1 MSEKTH
7 TPQEVR
13 AELAKVIKSKV
24 EAFADHVKT
33 LRAKELSK
41 SEAKGGKLSK
51 AELCP
56 LCGNP
61 DRPGTCICLRK
72 NAVAGYGPNG
82 EDLSKKTPPGISEE
96 TMHKLKREYKG
107 DKSKAYATA
116 WAIENKTVKKAMP
129 SSSAAALAP
138 KPPKVATPI
147 AQVNQELGGFKSVVK
162 KGEGSPASPSY
173 GANVDPADKAGMPK
187 AGKDIPEEG
196 SGGKVTKGKNL
207 AKAAVP
213 AKAAAPAGAVPQK
226 PKAVVGV
233 PGKQPVGE
241 GGGDAFKTSVGQA
254 NKEMAGFKSIASN
267 PTAMP
272 AAGVH
277 PATAAGLKDVKSL
290 SPNAQSAA
298 SWKGQGLPGLLNR
311 LKSVQAP
318 KPAPGAAWKGQG
330 LPGLLGRLKSVQA
343 AKLAPGQGLLTSKR
357 FHGAL
362 PLQRSEHDTK
372 EKMDTLFG
380 ADPKV
385 LHPSDKKAK
394 PVKKAEPLMKKPAH
408 GLGNCALCSK
418 EEHSGMCKTDGM
430 AGGTMPSQGL
440 MSANHSRTM
449 LRVGPMKRSKG
460 R

>member
-1 MSEKTH
+1 
-7 TPQEVR
+7 
-13 AELAKVIKSKV
+13 
-24 EAFADHVKT
+24 
-33 LRAKELSK
+33 
-41 SEAKGGKLSK
+41 
-51 AELCP
+51 
-56 LCGNP
+56 
-61 DRPGTCICLRK
+61 
-72 NAVAGYGPNG
+72 
-82 EDLSKKTPPGISEE
+82 
-96 TMHKLKREYKG
+96 
-107 DKSKAYATA
+107 
-116 WAIENKTVKKAMP
+116 
-129 SSSAAALAP
+129 
-138 KPPKVATPI
+138 
-147 AQVNQELGGFKSVVK
+147 
-162 KGEGSPASPSY
+162 
-173 GANVDPADKAGMPK
+173 
-187 AGKDIPEEG
+187 
-196 SGGKVTKGKNL
+196 
-207 AKAAVP
+207 
-213 AKAAAPAGAVPQK
+213 
-226 PKAVVGV
+226 VVGV